1 MPKHLSAATR
11 ESIRTLLLE
20 GEKDHLDI
28 ADELDASLQTV
39 KNYSSNLKNFGDIL
53 PPRVRP
59 LGRPPLLT
67 KEIGDVSVWQSC
79 KGCRLVN
86 HALTW
91 YRL

>member
-11 ESIRTLLLE
+11 ESIQTLLLE
-20 GEKDHLDI
+20 GEKDFLAI

-39 KNYSSNLKNFGDIL
+39 KNYSSNLKNFGDVL
-53 PPRVRP
+53 PPRLRP
-59 LGRPPLLT
+59 LGRPSLLT

-79 KGCRLVN
+79 KGYRVVN